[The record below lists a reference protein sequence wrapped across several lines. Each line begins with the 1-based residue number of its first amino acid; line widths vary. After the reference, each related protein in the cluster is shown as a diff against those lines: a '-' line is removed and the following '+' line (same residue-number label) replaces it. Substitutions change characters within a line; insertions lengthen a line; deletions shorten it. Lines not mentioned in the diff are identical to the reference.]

1 MTSVNHNILLVEDD
15 LNFGTVLQSYL
26 KMNNYR
32 VTWVCDGKKAVP
44 EFNSARF
51 DLCVLDVMLP
61 NVDGFTIAR
70 EIRKINSDIP
80 LVFLTARSLKKDVI
94 EGFGSGADDYI
105 TKPFD
110 SEVLLLKIS
119 AILKRNKK
127 ITAVQKEI
135 VECKIGIYTF
145 NYSNR
150 NLTDDKNIIKL
161 SPKEA
166 ELLKLLCES
175 VNTVLDRNKALIK
188 IWGDDGYFNTRS
200 MDVYI
205 TKLRNYLRKDPR
217 IEIRNI
223 HGSGFILISP
233 V

>member
-1 MTSVNHNILLVEDD
+1 MEKKHNILLVEDD
-15 LNFGTVLQSYL
+15 LNFGAVLQSYL
-26 KMNNYR
+26 KMNNYS
-32 VTWVCDGKKAVP
+32 VTWVSDGKKALA
-44 EFNSARF
+44 EYNATRF

-61 NVDGFTIAR
+61 NIDGFTIAK

-80 LVFLTARSLKKDVI
+80 LVFLTARSLKKDII
-94 EGFGSGADDYI
+94 EGFSSGADDYI

-110 SEVLLLKIS
+110 SELLLLKIS
-119 AILKRNKK
+119 AILKRHKVN
-127 ITAVQKEI
+127 TDHDREI
-135 VECKIGIYTF
+135 LECRIGKYLF
-145 NYSNR
+145 NYRMR
-150 NLTDDKNIIKL
+150 NLTDDINVIKL

-175 VNTVLDRNKALIK
+175 MNSVLDRNKALVR
-188 IWGDDGYFNTRS
+188 IWREDSYFNARS

-205 TKLRNYLRKDPR
+205 TKLRSYLKNDPE

-223 HGSGFILISP
+223 HGSGFILVCP